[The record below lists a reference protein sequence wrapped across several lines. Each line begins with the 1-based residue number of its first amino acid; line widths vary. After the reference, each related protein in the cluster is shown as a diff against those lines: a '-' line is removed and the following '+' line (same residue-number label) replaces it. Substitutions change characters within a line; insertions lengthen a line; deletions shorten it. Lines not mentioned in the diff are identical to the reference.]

1 MFVEI
6 ATVRGMK
13 KLSSKEVNESWNQAS
28 RQMRYRHNGIKPH
41 PHLSKLP
48 TAQQLA
54 TLAATLARQSN
65 NNSDKLCSEAM
76 NLWATAHEY
85 MALQRLC
92 DKDWQIEKA
101 RMDANRI
108 EPAEPKRY
116 PITRDDFCR
125 LVLPKLNGRTG
136 ERASIIKTWLSHDL
150 AMSRWMVT
158 DQKSPISDFTPTKSE
173 VDDAFAEMQRKP
185 MDYPAYRL
193 RAYSFLEWYQKW
205 RTKETS
211 RKRVI
216 AAQVR
221 HKK

>member
-1 MFVEI
+1 
-6 ATVRGMK
+6 MK
-13 KLSSKEVNESWNQAS
+13 KLTSKEVNESWNQAS
-28 RQMRYRHNGIKPH
+28 RQMRYTHHGIKPH

-65 NNSDKLCSEAM
+65 KNSDKLCSEAM

-85 MALQRLC
+85 MVLQRLC
-92 DKDWQIEKA
+92 DKDWQVEKA

-108 EPAEPKRY
+108 EPAQPKSY

-136 ERASIIKTWLSHDL
+136 ERASIIRIWLSHALTMD
-150 AMSRWMVT
+150 RWMVT
-158 DQKSPISDFTPTKSE
+158 DQKKPVSEFAPTKDE
-173 VDDAFAEMQRKP
+173 VDDAFAEMQSKP
-185 MDYPAYRL
+185 MDYPTYRF
-193 RAYSFLEWYQKW
+193 RAYNFLEWYQKW

-211 RKRVI
+211 RKRTM
-216 AAQVR
+216 AAQAR
-221 HKK
+221 HRK